1 VHLGADQQRA
11 FDDIKKYLS
20 SPPVIKAPM
29 TGILFWLYIIA
40 EDVIIGDILTQ
51 IMEGKEHIITHL
63 SWCLIAP
70 KQAILLLKSY
80 VYFCYMLAPNYDIIY
95 YPVLV

>member
-20 SPPVIKAPM
+20 SPSVIKAPM

-51 IMEGKEHIITHL
+51 IMEGKEHIVTHL
-63 SWCLIAP
+63 SWCLIDTETSYSFIE
-70 KQAILLLKSY
+70 KLCLFLLYACSKL
-80 VYFCYMLAPNYDIIY
+80 
-95 YPVLV
+95 